1 MLNLVGCAMQAQV
14 RIKLCIF
21 EMLKWLP
28 KYCQLH
34 VLLNRPRPENE
45 IKILTQLGE
54 EINATLPSKT
64 LMVKAQLTAGKYK
77 FTNA

>member
-45 IKILTQLGE
+45 TKILTQLGE
-54 EINATLPSKT
+54 
-64 LMVKAQLTAGKYK
+64 
-77 FTNA
+77 